1 MMIDVTNFGAA
12 GDGKTDD
19 TESLQHAV
27 DMGGGVLEFPPG
39 TFLIT
44 KPIEVDLA
52 KVGPFG
58 MRGSAGTTAI
68 VMKGP
73 GPALRIRGTHEG
85 TAAPQSWT
93 DQTRFKERFPTI
105 ADLEIRGEHPE
116 AVGLEFVKAAKPTI
130 RNVLIRFCKIGI
142 HLRERNRD
150 VLIADS
156 HIYDNVD
163 YGIFLDHVN
172 LHQMNVCGCHI
183 SYNKGAAIAMVGGD
197 LHNIQITGNDIEYS
211 HSPDFL
217 RPGSAEIEIDAREG
231 VASEITIAS
240 NTIQAR
246 KSFDGANIRIRGT
259 VGADAFPSVRL
270 ITITANV
277 IGSQESSIVLDKAQ
291 RITITGNTIYDG
303 HKIGLVATDCDCLAV
318 SANVHGWSHQADAPR
333 PDHYEFRRCV
343 GLSVTGEV
351 FQTVGGETAVISLYE
366 CKMATLGNLVIA
378 DAKVRGLYLKACTD
392 VAVTGCVIGAKPG
405 QPLSAAI
412 EATPD
417 CRGLAI
423 VGNVVRGGAIKCD
436 QAYGAVGN
444 NQVG

>member
-27 DMGGGVLEFPPG
+27 DMGGGTLEFPPG
-39 TFLIT
+39 TFVIT

-58 MRGSAGTTAI
+58 IRGAAGTTAV
-68 VMKGP
+68 VMNGP
-73 GPALRIRGTHEG
+73 GPAFRIRGTHEG
-85 TAAPQSWT
+85 TAAPESWT
-93 DQTRFKERFPTI
+93 DQTRFRERFPTI
-105 ADLEIRGEHPE
+105 SDIEIRGGHPE
-116 AVGLEFVKAAKPTI
+116 AVGIEFVKAAKPTI
-130 RNVLIRFCKIGI
+130 RNVLIRFCCTGI

-156 HIYDNVD
+156 HIYDNAD

-211 HSPDFL
+211 HSPDFQ
-217 RPGSAEIEIDAREG
+217 RPGSAEIDIDAREG

-246 KSFDGANIRIRGT
+246 KSVDGANIRIRGT
-259 VGADAFPSVRL
+259 IGADAFPSVRL

-291 RITITGNTIYDG
+291 RVTITGNTIYDG
-303 HKIGLVATDCDCLAV
+303 HKIGLIATDCDGLAI
-318 SANVHGWSHQADAPR
+318 SANVHGWSHAADKPR

-366 CKMATLGNLVIA
+366 CRGASLGNLVIR
-378 DAKVRGLYLKACTD
+378 DAAVRGIYLERCEDIAI
-392 VAVTGCVIGAKPG
+392 TGCAISGKPG
-405 QPLSAAI
+405 QTLAAAI

-417 CRGLAI
+417 CRNLAI
-423 VGNVVRGGAIKCD
+423 VGNVARGGPIKCEAASG
-436 QAYGAVGN
+436 QVGN
-444 NQVG
+444 NQAG

>member
-27 DMGGGVLEFPPG
+27 DMGGGTLEFPPG
-39 TFLIT
+39 TFVIN

-58 MRGSAGTTAI
+58 IRGAAGTTAV
-68 VMKGP
+68 VMNGP
-73 GPALRIRGTHEG
+73 GPAFRIRGTHEG
-85 TAAPQSWT
+85 TAAPESWT
-93 DQTRFKERFPTI
+93 DQTRFRERFPTI
-105 ADLEIRGEHPE
+105 SDIEIRGGHPD
-116 AVGLEFVKAAKPTI
+116 AVGIEFVKAAKPTI
-130 RNVLIRFCKIGI
+130 RNVLIRFCRTGI

-156 HIYDNVD
+156 HIYDNAD

-246 KSFDGANIRIRGT
+246 KSVDGANIRIRGT
-259 VGADAFPSVRL
+259 IGADAFPSVRL

-291 RITITGNTIYDG
+291 RVTITGNTIYDG
-303 HKIGLVATDCDCLAV
+303 HKIGLIATDCDGLAI
-318 SANVHGWSHQADAPR
+318 SANVHGWSHAADKPR

-343 GLSVTGEV
+343 GLSVAGEV

-366 CKMATLGNLVIA
+366 CRGATLGNLVVRDAAARGIYLERCEDIA
-378 DAKVRGLYLKACTD
+378 I
-392 VAVTGCVIGAKPG
+392 TGCAIAGKPG
-405 QPLSAAI
+405 QTLAAAI

-417 CRGLAI
+417 CRNLAI
-423 VGNVVRGGAIKCD
+423 VGNVARGGPIKCEAASG
-436 QAYGAVGN
+436 QVGN